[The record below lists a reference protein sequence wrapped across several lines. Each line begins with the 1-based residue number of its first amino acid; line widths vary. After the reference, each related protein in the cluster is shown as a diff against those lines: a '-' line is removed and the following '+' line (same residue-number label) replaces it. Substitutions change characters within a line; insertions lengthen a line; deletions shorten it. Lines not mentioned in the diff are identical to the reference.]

1 MANLNETAIHEDMK
15 KCLNESTELERLAEQ
30 AVNYFKSKNF
40 EVTMFDKN
48 FFDFKGKCTNEKGQ
62 EVDSEGSF
70 EIFEDGE
77 IDYSASH
84 VIDGKEI
91 DSITETISKYDKL
104 EDAIDCIIAPVFE
117 DLEKPVNESIKEP
130 FSDFSNLIDFGYVLI
145 NGKIKVAVKLAFN
158 FGCVYSAEPEEFFE
172 SISEE
177 SNSLNKEIALIVGKV
192 ADDCSDFC
200 NFEYKNGYHAVVWTY
215 KNDEEIEKTL
225 VKNGIEENNDASFF
239 DIANH

>member
-77 IDYSASH
+77 IDYSVSH
-84 VIDGKEI
+84 AIDGKEI

-117 DLEKPVNESIKEP
+117 ELDESG
-130 FSDFSNLIDFGYVLI
+130 N
-145 NGKIKVAVKLAFN
+145 KLDKKSEIRL
-158 FGCVYSAEPEEFFE
+158 SAEKLLSKSVSDDYASRIIDTIIEDVIEDINETADPEEWNE
-172 SISEE
+172 
-177 SNSLNKEIALIVGKV
+177 
-192 ADDCSDFC
+192 DDVRLAIGRAILKKF
-200 NFEYKNGYHAVVWTY
+200 G
-215 KNDEEIEKTL
+215 EEI
-225 VKNGIEENNDASFF
+225 
-239 DIANH
+239 